1 MCAGTGFFIDTWAP
15 ERFHK
20 ITKSVC
26 EPVTNSV
33 NYEKSCYC
41 RLVATHVHEL
51 TEVPKDKLCGKVYAF
66 QELAPGALMSCRLVT
81 AENIQY
87 CMDDVIFLDGA
98 QLVMVLCAVSTAGYC
113 QLLVELLDN
122 VGQVRSKAWRCKRNL
137 HDKYILDVR
146 RHSVV
151 HAACWTFENDE
162 RMLVLE

>member
-1 MCAGTGFFIDTWAP
+1 
-15 ERFHK
+15 
-20 ITKSVC
+20 
-26 EPVTNSV
+26 
-33 NYEKSCYC
+33 
-41 RLVATHVHEL
+41 
-51 TEVPKDKLCGKVYAF
+51 
-66 QELAPGALMSCRLVT
+66 MSCRLVT

-87 CMDDVIFLDGA
+87 CVDDIIFLDGA

-122 VGQVRSKAWRCKRNL
+122 VGQVRSKAWRCKRNP
-137 HDKYILDVR
+137 HDMYIPDVK